1 MSTVRVAVRITFPES
16 LVRLPLLARMV
27 RHFDV
32 DPNIRRANVEDTGG
46 WIVCELQGDASVV
59 DQSLAWLRSEGVKVD
74 LLGDVLEG

>member
-46 WIVCELQGDASVV
+46 WIVCELQGDAAVV
-59 DQSLAWLRSEGVKVD
+59 DQSLAWLRSEGVQVD